1 MWPRDCCEQGSSCRT
16 GSAEMGKGTKIPN
29 KVWLVQ
35 AENLFSAL
43 LYTWSGYNDMQWSQ
57 ISPVQKLSCGSR
69 SLMMVRHWFVCAEG
83 KHAWQ
88 KKKKRGLVKGTDFL
102 IVLFE
107 FRSSLMLP
115 SGVFL
120 TSFLSPR
127 HGCISSGWYLWHK
140 HKGDTYSQHRIWLF
154 PTTPV
159 IQQPQGLEDTS
170 VSRCSSCHL
179 HELHYLTALALINI
193 CCNLW

>member
-1 MWPRDCCEQGSSCRT
+1 MASWQITPICDLETAVNRAPA
-16 GSAEMGKGTKIPN
+16 AEWVLLCPPVHME
-29 KVWLVQ
+29 WLEWFAVVT
-35 AENLFSAL
+35 N
-43 LYTWSGYNDMQWSQ
+43 
-57 ISPVQKLSCGSR
+57 IPVQKLSCGSR
-69 SLMMVRHWFVCAEG
+69 SLVMVRHWFVCAEG

-88 KKKKRGLVKGTDFL
+88 KKKKTTQLVKGTDFL
-102 IVLFE
+102 FVLFE
-107 FRSSLMLP
+107 LRSSLMLC

-120 TSFLSPR
+120 TSFLRPR
-127 HGCISSGWYLWHK
+127 HGCLSSGWDLWHK
-140 HKGDTYSQHRIWLF
+140 HKGDTHSQHQIWLF